1 MLLQSRLV
9 AAVGRL
15 RSQIAKCVFN
25 KGLFKGHSALFGLEL
40 GFCFCEIAL
49 EIPGMGPQF

>member
-40 GFCFCEIAL
+40 GFCEIAL
-49 EIPGMGPQF
+49 EISGMGLQF